1 MDGTEPNEESV
12 KPREFQLPDDS
23 KTFDRENPN
32 MDAFISEIFYYEHPG
47 RCEVE
52 GCDVEGPPAAIR
64 VVVTAG
70 ASLKLMVF
78 CKGCMIADAR
88 HASKNGMGVSDKD
101 SKRLVSNLLH
111 PNT

>member
-1 MDGTEPNEESV
+1 MDGTESNEAVTPRRDPES
-12 KPREFQLPDDS
+12 LDG
-23 KTFDRENPN
+23 KTFDRTNPGLE
-32 MDAFISEIFYYEHPG
+32 AFVSEIFYYEHPG

-52 GCDVEGPPAAIR
+52 GCTVQDPPAAIR
-64 VVVTAG
+64 VVVTAAG
-70 ASLKLMVF
+70 SLKLMVF

-111 PNT
+111 PDG